1 MAGPCSFRQI
11 AEAKT
16 AGYSKNRIERRQIV
30 PNTGFVAHIRKARRG
45 MARAGKRQ
53 NGTQNGTLLNGNGKH
68 ARGKRKIRYAVV
80 GLGYI
85 SQAAVLPA
93 FAHARENSEL
103 AALVSGDPEK
113 LESLSKKYNVAR
125 TYTYERFA
133 DCLASGEVDAVYLAL
148 PNHLHREYTQAAAK
162 AGVHVLCEK
171 PMAKNEQECRAMI
184 DVASQANVKLMI
196 AYRLHFEEGN
206 LSAAE
211 AVREEKIGEPRIFRS
226 AFSQQVTPGNSRLGG
241 NGGGPIYDLGVYCIN
256 AVRHLFNAEPQEVF
270 AYHATGNDQ
279 RFRNVPEMTGVLMR
293 FPGDR
298 LASFECS
305 FGAADRSR
313 YEVIGTKGVLKMD
326 PAYEMVE
333 DLRSEITVEG
343 RSRVSTFKKRDQFGP
358 ELVYFSNCL
367 LDDKEPEPGGMEGLA
382 DVRVIDAILESAR
395 TGKPVAIQ
403 PSQPAQELTMAQEI
417 RKPPVDEPKLV
428 RAQSPS
434 Q

>member
-1 MAGPCSFRQI
+1 LFCGANIG
-11 AEAKT
+11 
-16 AGYSKNRIERRQIV
+16 
-30 PNTGFVAHIRKARRG
+30 KARRA
-45 MARAGKRQ
+45 MATAGKRH
-53 NGTQNGTLLNGNGKH
+53 NGPIVSGNGKH

-103 AALVSGDPEK
+103 VALVSGDQEK
-113 LESLSKKYNVAR
+113 LESLSKKYNVSR
-125 TYTYERFA
+125 NYTYERFA
-133 DCLASGEVDAVYLAL
+133 DCLTSGEVDAVYIAL
-148 PNHLHREYTQAAAK
+148 PNHLHREYTEAAAK

-184 DVASQANVKLMI
+184 EAVSQGNVKLMI

-211 AVREEKIGEPRIFRS
+211 AVRDGKIGEARIFRS
-226 AFSQQVTPGNSRLGG
+226 AFSQQVTPGNTRLGDE
-241 NGGGPIYDLGVYCIN
+241 GGGPIYDLGVYCIN
-256 AVRHLFNAEPQEVF
+256 AVRHLFDSEPYEVF
-270 AYHATGNDQ
+270 AYHATGNDR
-279 RFRNVPEMTGVLMR
+279 RFGKVPEMTGVLMR
-293 FPGDR
+293 FPEDR

-305 FGAADRSR
+305 FGAADRSS

-333 DLRSEITVEG
+333 DLKSEITVEG
-343 RSRVSTFKKRDQFGP
+343 RARVSTFKKRDQFGS
-358 ELVYFSNCL
+358 ELVYFSNCIL
-367 LDDKEPEPGGMEGLA
+367 NDKEPKPGGMEGLA
-382 DVRVIDAILESAR
+382 DMRVIEAILESAS
-395 TGKPVAIQ
+395 TGKSVAIQ
-403 PSQPAQELTMAQEI
+403 PSEEVQQPTVAQEI
-417 RKPPVDEPKLV
+417 RKPPVEEPKLV